1 MDPKATQ
8 AAPTRPDLER
18 LREEAR
24 RALSSGRFDLA
35 DELLARD
42 DVAPEEL
49 THNLR
54 VYQAE
59 LQAQTAEL
67 RESNLRL
74 ESLMR
79 QMRRLFEALP
89 QPAVVIDELGVIVQ
103 LNAEADRMFGL
114 DTHAVA
120 KPALRRVAAD
130 ADARH
135 ALHAALSE
143 AERLGSARLNGV
155 AVLDRNQQ
163 VRRADLFFEQIAPRA
178 GDEGARYIVLFVD
191 QTERVKTTE
200 SLASA
205 NVALLRQ
212 HRENRAL
219 AAVARST
226 RAMVV
231 VTDAHRRITWVN
243 QAFEQLTG
251 WSVQE
256 LVGRSP
262 RLFQGPGTDSAT
274 TARMGMHLER
284 GEGFNG
290 VEVVNYT
297 KNGDPYWVM
306 IDVQPIFADDGQV
319 DGYVSVQIDV
329 TERRLN
335 EQRLHDIEAQQR
347 AIFNSVPDLVAAVR
361 PDGHVSSLN
370 SSGVSMLQLGDPAD
384 AAGRPFVEFLGPADR
399 DTFARLQAGAMMGEE
414 RSVRVR
420 VVGSRGRELAVEL
433 RAAPVWRDGSVQSVV
448 LMGRNIPAA

>member
-1 MDPKATQ
+1 MDPKAPQ
-8 AAPTRPDLER
+8 SAPTRADPDR

-24 RALSSGRFDLA
+24 RALSSGRLDLA
-35 DELLARD
+35 DQLLARE

-49 THNLR
+49 SHNLL

-59 LQAQTAEL
+59 LQAQTVEL

-79 QMRRLFEALP
+79 QLRRLFEALP
-89 QPAVVIDELGVIVQ
+89 QPAVVIDELGLIVQ
-103 LNAEADRMFGL
+103 HNAEADRMFGL

-135 ALHAALSE
+135 ALHAALTE

-155 AVLDRNQQ
+155 AVLNRNQQ
-163 VRRADLFFEQIAPRA
+163 LRRADLFMERIAQRA
-178 GDEGARYIVLFVD
+178 GDEGARYIVLFID

-243 QAFEQLTG
+243 QAFEQLSG
-251 WSVQE
+251 WTVQE

-262 RLFQGPGTDSAT
+262 RLFQGPGTDAAT
-274 TARMGMHLER
+274 TARMGKHLEH
-284 GEGFNG
+284 GEGFTG

-297 KNGDPYWVM
+297 KSGDPYWVM
-306 IDVQPIFADDGQV
+306 LDVQPIAGDDSQV
-319 DGYVSVQIDV
+319 EGYVSVQIDV
-329 TERRLN
+329 TERRLT
-335 EQRLHDIEAQQR
+335 EQRLHENEMHQR

-361 PDGHVSSLN
+361 PDGCVGTLN
-370 SSGVSMLQLGDPAD
+370 AAGVSMLQLGAPSD

-399 DTFARLQAGAMMGEE
+399 EAYARLQTGAMMGEE

-420 VVGSRGRELAVEL
+420 VVGGRGRELAVEL

-448 LMGRNIPAA
+448 LMGRNIPMG